1 MISVGF
7 NCYGENDNLMI
18 ERYKYLYRSYISIH
32 HQNYLLKEKIIIGG
46 VLYGISA
53 LFSLFISNPF
63 LMMI

>member
-32 HQNYLLKEKIIIGG
+32 HFLIKTTCQKRKSSLAVSYM
-46 VLYGISA
+46 VYPPCF
-53 LFSLFISNPF
+53 LFSSVILS
-63 LMMI
+63 